1 VNGLRVVIADDQK
14 LVRAG
19 FAMILGAQ
27 PGIEIVGEAGNGAE
41 AIRVVRAKRPD
52 VVLMDVRM
60 PELDGLAATR
70 ELLSEGPVGRHI
82 PKILILTTFD
92 VDDYVYEALAAG
104 ASGFLL
110 KDTPPEQL
118 VEAVRSVAA
127 GDSLLAPTVT
137 RRLIEHFVSSQ
148 ATREQPPDGMDELTP
163 RELEVFKLV
172 ARGLSNTEIAGE
184 LVVSEATVKT
194 HVARILLKL
203 GLRDRVQ
210 VVVTAYESGIVRPG
224 DDALSRPDR
233 VANPRSG

>member
-1 VNGLRVVIADDQK
+1 MTQLRVVIADDQK

-19 FAMILGAQ
+19 FSMILGAQ
-27 PGIEIVGEAGNGAE
+27 PDIEVVGEADDGAE
-41 AIRVVRAKRPD
+41 AIRVARAARPD

-70 ELLSEGPVGRHI
+70 ELLSKGPEGRHV

-110 KDTPPEQL
+110 KDTPPEEL
-118 VEAVRSVAA
+118 VEAVRAVAA

-137 RRLIEHFVSSQ
+137 TRLIEHFVSSR
-148 ATREQPPDGMDELTP
+148 ARREQPPDGMDELTP
-163 RELEVFKLV
+163 RELEVFRLI
-172 ARGLSNTEIAGE
+172 ARGLSNAEIASE
-184 LVVSEATVKT
+184 LVLSDATVKT

-210 VVVTAYESGIVRPG
+210 VVVAAYESGLVRPG
-224 DDALSRPDR
+224 AER
-233 VANPRSG
+233 

>member
-1 VNGLRVVIADDQK
+1 VTALRVVIADDQK

-19 FAMILGAQ
+19 FGMILGAQ
-27 PGIEIVGEAGNGAE
+27 PDIEVVGEAGDGAE
-41 AIRVVRAKRPD
+41 AIRVVRATRPD

-70 ELLSEGPVGRHI
+70 ELLSEGPAGRHV

-92 VDDYVYEALAAG
+92 IDDYVYEALAVG

-127 GDSLLAPTVT
+127 GESLLSPSVT
-137 RRLIEHFVSSQ
+137 RRLIEHFVESR
-148 ATREQPPDGMDELTP
+148 AIRVQPPDGLDELTP
-163 RELEVFKLV
+163 RELEVFKLL

-203 GLRDRVQ
+203 GLRDRIQ
-210 VVVTAYESGIVRPG
+210 VVVVAYESGLVRPG
-224 DDALSRPDR
+224 ADAGRTS
-233 VANPRSG
+233 

>member
-1 VNGLRVVIADDQK
+1 MSQLRVVIADDQK

-19 FAMILGAQ
+19 FSMILGAQ
-27 PGIEIVGEAGNGAE
+27 PDIEVVDEAGDGAE
-41 AIRVVRAKRPD
+41 AIRVVRAARPD

-118 VEAVRSVAA
+118 VDAVRAVAA

-137 RRLIEHFVSSQ
+137 RRLIEHFVASGGR
-148 ATREQPPDGMDELTP
+148 RERPPQGIDELTP

-172 ARGLSNTEIAGE
+172 ARGLSNAEIADE
-184 LVVSEATVKT
+184 LVLSEATVKT
-194 HVARILLKL
+194 HVARVLLKL

-210 VVVTAYESGIVRPG
+210 VVVAAYESGLVRPG
-224 DDALSRPDR
+224 SE
-233 VANPRSG
+233 G

>member
-1 VNGLRVVIADDQK
+1 MTQLRVVIADDQK

-19 FAMILGAQ
+19 FSMILGAQ
-27 PGIEIVGEAGNGAE
+27 PDIEVVGEADDGAE
-41 AIRVVRAKRPD
+41 AIRVARAARPD

-70 ELLSEGPVGRHI
+70 ELLSKGPEGRHV

-118 VEAVRSVAA
+118 VEAVRAVAA

-137 RRLIEHFVSSQ
+137 TRLIEHFVSSR
-148 ATREQPPDGMDELTP
+148 AGREQPPDGMDELTP
-163 RELEVFKLV
+163 RELEVFRLI
-172 ARGLSNTEIAGE
+172 ARGLSNAEIASE
-184 LVVSEATVKT
+184 LVLSDATVKT

-210 VVVTAYESGIVRPG
+210 VVVAAYESGLVRPG
-224 DDALSRPDR
+224 DER
-233 VANPRSG
+233 

>member
-1 VNGLRVVIADDQK
+1 MTQLRVVIADDQK

-19 FAMILGAQ
+19 FSMILGAQ
-27 PGIEIVGEAGNGAE
+27 PDIEVVGEADDGAE
-41 AIRVVRAKRPD
+41 AIRVVRAARPD

-70 ELLSEGPVGRHI
+70 ELLSKGPEGRHV

-110 KDTPPEQL
+110 KDTPPEEL
-118 VEAVRSVAA
+118 VEAVRAVAA

-137 RRLIEHFVSSQ
+137 TRLIEHFVSSR
-148 ATREQPPDGMDELTP
+148 AGREQPSDGMDELTP
-163 RELEVFKLV
+163 RELEVFRLI
-172 ARGLSNTEIAGE
+172 ARGLSNAEIASE
-184 LVVSEATVKT
+184 LVLSDATVKT

-210 VVVTAYESGIVRPG
+210 VVVAAYESGLVRPG
-224 DDALSRPDR
+224 AER
-233 VANPRSG
+233 

>member
-1 VNGLRVVIADDQK
+1 MTKLRVVVADDQK

-19 FAMILGAQ
+19 FGMILGAQ
-27 PGIEIVGEAGNGAE
+27 PDIEVVGEADDGAE
-41 AIRVVRAKRPD
+41 AIRVVRAARPD

-70 ELLSEGPVGRHI
+70 ELLGEGPAGRHV

-118 VEAVRSVAA
+118 VEAVRSVSA
-127 GDSLLAPTVT
+127 GESLLAPTVT
-137 RRLIEHFVSSQ
+137 RRLIEHFVASRP
-148 ATREQPPDGMDELTP
+148 TRAQPPDGMDELTP
-163 RELEVFKLV
+163 RALEVFKLI
-172 ARGLSNTEIAGE
+172 ARGLSNTEIAHE

-210 VVVTAYESGIVRPG
+210 VVVTAYESGLVRPAAE
-224 DDALSRPDR
+224 D
-233 VANPRSG
+233 

>member
-1 VNGLRVVIADDQK
+1 MTQLRVVIADDQK

-19 FAMILGAQ
+19 FSMILGAQ
-27 PGIEIVGEAGNGAE
+27 PDIEVVGEADDGAE
-41 AIRVVRAKRPD
+41 AIRVARAARPD

-70 ELLSEGPVGRHI
+70 ELLSKGPEGRHV

-110 KDTPPEQL
+110 KDTPPEEL
-118 VEAVRSVAA
+118 VEAVRAVAA

-137 RRLIEHFVSSQ
+137 TRLIEHFVSSR
-148 ATREQPPDGMDELTP
+148 ARREQPPDGMDELTP
-163 RELEVFKLV
+163 RELEVFRLI
-172 ARGLSNTEIAGE
+172 ARGLSNAEIASE
-184 LVVSEATVKT
+184 LVLSDATVKT

-210 VVVTAYESGIVRPG
+210 VVVTAYESGLVRPG
-224 DDALSRPDR
+224 EE
-233 VANPRSG
+233 N

>member
-1 VNGLRVVIADDQK
+1 MTQLRVVIADDQK

-19 FAMILGAQ
+19 FSMILGAQ
-27 PGIEIVGEAGNGAE
+27 PDIEVVGEADDGAE
-41 AIRVVRAKRPD
+41 AIRVVRAARPD

-70 ELLSEGPVGRHI
+70 ELLSKGPEGRHV

-110 KDTPPEQL
+110 KDTPPEGL
-118 VEAVRSVAA
+118 VEAVRAVAA

-137 RRLIEHFVSSQ
+137 TRLIEHFVSSR
-148 ATREQPPDGMDELTP
+148 ARREQPPDGMDELTP
-163 RELEVFKLV
+163 RELEVFRLI
-172 ARGLSNTEIAGE
+172 ARGLSNAEIASE
-184 LVVSEATVKT
+184 LVLSDATVKT

-210 VVVTAYESGIVRPG
+210 VVVAAYESGLVRPG
-224 DDALSRPDR
+224 AER
-233 VANPRSG
+233 

>member
-1 VNGLRVVIADDQK
+1 MTKLRVVIADDQR

-19 FAMILGAQ
+19 FSMILGAQ
-27 PGIEIVGEAGNGAE
+27 PDIEVVGEADDGAE
-41 AIRVVRAKRPD
+41 AIRVVRAVRPD

-70 ELLSEGPVGRHI
+70 ELLSEGPAGRHV

-118 VEAVRSVAA
+118 VEAVRSAAA
-127 GDSLLAPTVT
+127 GESLLAPTVT
-137 RRLIEHFVSSQ
+137 TRLIEHFVSSR
-148 ATREQPPDGMDELTP
+148 ATRERPPDGMDELTP
-163 RELEVFKLV
+163 RELEVFRLI
-172 ARGLSNTEIAGE
+172 ARGLSNTEIANE

-194 HVARILLKL
+194 HVAHILLKL

-210 VVVTAYESGIVRPG
+210 VVVVAYESGIVRPG
-224 DDALSRPDR
+224 RDAELT
-233 VANPRSG
+233 G

>member
-1 VNGLRVVIADDQK
+1 MTEIRVVIADDQK

-19 FAMILGAQ
+19 FGMILGAQ
-27 PGIEIVGEAGNGAE
+27 PDIEVVGEADDGAE
-41 AIRVVRAKRPD
+41 AIRVVRAARPD
-52 VVLMDVRM
+52 VVLMDIRM

-70 ELLSEGPVGRHI
+70 ELLSAGPEGRHV

-92 VDDYVYEALAAG
+92 VDDYVYDALAAG

-127 GDSLLAPTVT
+127 GESLLAPTVT
-137 RRLIEHFVSSQ
+137 RRLIEHFVSSR
-148 ATREQPPDGMDELTP
+148 ATREQSPDGMDELTP
-163 RELEVFKLV
+163 RELEVFKLI

-210 VVVTAYESGIVRPG
+210 VVVVAYESGLVRPG
-224 DDALSRPDR
+224 
-233 VANPRSG
+233 GEG

>member
-1 VNGLRVVIADDQK
+1 VTPIRVVIADDQK

-19 FAMILGAQ
+19 FGMILGAQ
-27 PGIEIVGEAGNGAE
+27 PDIEVVGEAENGNE
-41 AIRVVRAKRPD
+41 AIRVVRAARPD
-52 VVLMDVRM
+52 VALMDVRM

-70 ELLSEGPVGRHI
+70 ELLAEGPVGRHV

-118 VEAVRSVAA
+118 VEAVRSVVG
-127 GDSLLAPTVT
+127 GDSLLAPSVT
-137 RRLIEHFVSSQ
+137 RRLIEHYVASR
-148 ATREQPPDGMDELTP
+148 ATEDAAPQGMDELTP
-163 RELEVFKLV
+163 REVEVFKLV
-172 ARGLSNTEIAGE
+172 ARGLSNAEIATE

-210 VVVTAYESGIVRPG
+210 VVVVAYESGLVRPG
-224 DDALSRPDR
+224 AER
-233 VANPRSG
+233 

>member
-1 VNGLRVVIADDQK
+1 MTQLRVVIADDQK

-19 FAMILGAQ
+19 FSMILGAQ
-27 PGIEIVGEAGNGAE
+27 PDIEVVGEADDGAE
-41 AIRVVRAKRPD
+41 AIRVVRAARPD

-70 ELLSEGPVGRHI
+70 ELLSKGPEGRHV

-110 KDTPPEQL
+110 KDTPPEEL
-118 VEAVRSVAA
+118 VEAVRAVAA

-137 RRLIEHFVSSQ
+137 TRLIEHFVSSR
-148 ATREQPPDGMDELTP
+148 ARREQPPDGMDELTP
-163 RELEVFKLV
+163 RELEVFRLI
-172 ARGLSNTEIAGE
+172 ARGLSNAEIASE
-184 LVVSEATVKT
+184 LVLSDATVKT

-210 VVVTAYESGIVRPG
+210 VVVAAYESGLVRPG
-224 DDALSRPDR
+224 DER
-233 VANPRSG
+233 

>member
-1 VNGLRVVIADDQK
+1 MTQLRVVIADDQK

-19 FAMILGAQ
+19 FSMILGAQ
-27 PGIEIVGEAGNGAE
+27 RDIEVVGEADDGAE
-41 AIRVVRAKRPD
+41 AIRVVRAARPD

-70 ELLSEGPVGRHI
+70 ELLSKGPEGRHV

-118 VEAVRSVAA
+118 VEAVRAVAA

-137 RRLIEHFVSSQ
+137 TRLIEHFVSSR
-148 ATREQPPDGMDELTP
+148 ARREQPPDGMDELTP
-163 RELEVFKLV
+163 RELEVFRLI
-172 ARGLSNTEIAGE
+172 ARGLSNAEIASE
-184 LVVSEATVKT
+184 LVLSDATVKT

-210 VVVTAYESGIVRPG
+210 VVVAAYESGLVRPG
-224 DDALSRPDR
+224 AER
-233 VANPRSG
+233 

>member
-1 VNGLRVVIADDQK
+1 MTKLRVVIADDQK

-19 FAMILGAQ
+19 FGMILGAQ
-27 PGIEIVGEAGNGAE
+27 PDIEVVGEADDGAE
-41 AIRVVRAKRPD
+41 AIRVVRAARPD

-70 ELLSEGPVGRHI
+70 DLLSEGPAGRHV

-92 VDDYVYEALAAG
+92 ADDYVYEALAAG

-118 VEAVRSVAA
+118 VDAVRLVAA
-127 GDSLLAPTVT
+127 GESLLAPTVT
-137 RRLIEHFVSSQ
+137 RRLIEHFVSSR
-148 ATREQPPDGMDELTP
+148 AAREQPPDGMDELTP
-163 RELEVFKLV
+163 RELEVFRLI
-172 ARGLSNTEIAGE
+172 ARGLSNTEIASE

-210 VVVTAYESGIVRPG
+210 VVVTAYESGLVRPG
-224 DDALSRPDR
+224 AER
-233 VANPRSG
+233 

>member
-1 VNGLRVVIADDQK
+1 VTALRVVIADDQK

-19 FAMILGAQ
+19 FGMILGAQ
-27 PGIEIVGEAGNGAE
+27 PDIEVVGEAGDGAE
-41 AIRVVRAKRPD
+41 AIRVVRATRPD

-70 ELLSEGPVGRHI
+70 ELLSEGPAGRHV

-92 VDDYVYEALAAG
+92 IDDYVYEALAVG

-127 GDSLLAPTVT
+127 GESLLAPSVT
-137 RRLIEHFVSSQ
+137 RRLIEHFVESR
-148 ATREQPPDGMDELTP
+148 ATRKQPPDGMDELTP
-163 RELEVFKLV
+163 RELEVFKLI

-210 VVVTAYESGIVRPG
+210 VVVVAYESRLVRPG
-224 DDALSRPDR
+224 ADAGRTI
-233 VANPRSG
+233 